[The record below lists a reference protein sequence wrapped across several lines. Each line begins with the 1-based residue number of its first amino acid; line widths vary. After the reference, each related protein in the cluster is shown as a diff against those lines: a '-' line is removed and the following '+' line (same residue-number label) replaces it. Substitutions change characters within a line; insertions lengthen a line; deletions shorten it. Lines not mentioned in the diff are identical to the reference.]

1 MAGIVAE
8 TSNEAA
14 FSFIIPHMPLKVVY
28 AFEHLYFLKNGYSCR
43 VKSHEQS
50 LEDLMGSL

>member
-8 TSNEAA
+8 VSNEKAVTY
-14 FSFIIPHMPLKVVY
+14 IIPHMPLKMVY

-43 VKSHEQS
+43 VKSFEES
-50 LEDLMGSL
+50 LEDLMTSL